1 MQQHLHA
8 EVDDQSGEDLAQQQG
23 DDAVFFMVVVD
34 QEPQQQTQSY
44 TAGQRNDIQHHGTQP
59 AEHDGVAGG
68 LAVAE
73 TVEQVRGGHQ
83 HHRCHRVDQQR
94 CPRIG
99 GQPAYKVAVIQR
111 HFPVIAD
118 DAEHTDRGGQPIQP
132 RRPVGAAHAPVKH
145 IGHGAEQQVKRGKQE
160 VDAGI
165 DDRHGQQPAGDH
177 GAQGSQRK
185 EEQAAQLRHRHPLQR
200 APQVNGAETRL
211 HQQGNGS
218 HRHMDQ
224 REHLHA
230 HEEVGIELAAAG
242 DGQRM
247 HQSHA
252 AAVHQIGEQSHGQQH
267 AKKRGDDGRRGGTAA
282 EIVADIF
289 QRGISV
295 CVIIG
300 PAALAP
306 QAQRQGAQP
315 YGGIAEKQWPE
326 AAPVGPHQGPIRGQC
341 HGLHSQHLPAR
352 K

>member
-8 EVDDQSGEDLAQQQG
+8 EVDDQSGKDLAQQQG
-23 DDAVFFMVVVD
+23 DDADVFIVD
-34 QEPQQQTQSY
+34 QEPQQQAQAY

-111 HFPVIAD
+111 HFPVIVN
-118 DAEHTDRGGQPIQP
+118 DAEHADRGGQPIQP
-132 RRPVGAAHAPVKH
+132 RRPAGAAHAPVKH

-211 HQQGNGS
+211 HQQGNGA

-224 REHLHA
+224 REDLHA

-247 HQSHA
+247 HQPHA
-252 AAVHQIGEQSHGQQH
+252 AAVHQIGEQGHGQQH

-315 YGGIAEKQWPE
+315 HGGIAEKQRPE
-326 AAPVGPHQGPIRGQC
+326 AAPVGPHQGPVRGQC